1 MTNKTKT
8 AVEWLFDQL
17 PDHLRLSKDGMD
29 MLNRAKQIEREQQ
42 QHAFKE
48 SRLTH
53 PMVGFKHDT
62 FEEYYSKTYGKP

>member
-1 MTNKTKT
+1 MSNKTT

-17 PDHLRLSKDGMD
+17 PDHLRLTKDGLD
-29 MLNRAKQIEREQQ
+29 MLNRAKEIERNQQ
-42 QHAFKE
+42 EHAFKE

-62 FEEYYSKTYGKP
+62 FEEYHSKTYGKP

>member
-1 MTNKTKT
+1 MSNKT

-17 PDHLRLSKDGMD
+17 PEHLRLTKDGLD

-42 QHAFKE
+42 EHAFKE

-62 FEEYYSKTYGKP
+62 FEEYHSKTYGKP